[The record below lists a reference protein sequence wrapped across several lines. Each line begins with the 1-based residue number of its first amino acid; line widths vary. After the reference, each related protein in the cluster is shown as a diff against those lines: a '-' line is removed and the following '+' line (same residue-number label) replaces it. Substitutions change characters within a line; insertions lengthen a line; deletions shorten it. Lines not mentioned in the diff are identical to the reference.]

1 MKKVKLHD
9 REFELYIANSE
20 ISKAIEAVAA
30 QINDDLKDETVPVFL
45 SVLNGSFMFAS
56 DLIKHI
62 NFPCEIS
69 FIKLSSYS
77 GTSSTG
83 RVNEL
88 IGLNQSLD
96 GRTVVLL
103 EDIVDKGATLE
114 HLINTLSAH
123 KPKQVRIAT
132 MLYKPDAYE
141 KDIKIDYV
149 GMRIPNNFIIGYGLD
164 YNELGRNYPD
174 IYTLVE

>member
-1 MKKVKLHD
+1 MKRIKLHD
-9 REFELYIANSE
+9 KEFELYITNSQ
-20 ISKAIEAVAA
+20 ISKAIESVAEE
-30 QINDDLKDETVPVFL
+30 INDDLKDETVPVFL
-45 SVLNGSFMFAS
+45 SVLNGSFMFSS
-56 DLIKHI
+56 DLIRHI
-62 NFPCEIS
+62 DFPCEIS

-83 RVNEL
+83 KVNEL
-88 IGLNQSLD
+88 IGLNQSLA

-103 EDIVDKGATLE
+103 EDIVDKGTTLE
-114 HLINTLSAH
+114 HLINTVSEH
-123 KPKQVRIAT
+123 KPKQVKIAT

-149 GMRIPNNFIIGYGLD
+149 GMCIPNNFIIGYGLD

>member
-1 MKKVKLHD
+1 MKRIKLHD
-9 REFELYIANSE
+9 KEFELYITNSQ
-20 ISKAIEAVAA
+20 ISKAIESVAEE
-30 QINDDLKDETVPVFL
+30 INDDLKDETVPVFL
-45 SVLNGSFMFAS
+45 SVLNGSFMFSS
-56 DLIKHI
+56 DLIRHI
-62 NFPCEIS
+62 DFPCEIS

-88 IGLNQSLD
+88 IGLNQSLA

-103 EDIVDKGATLE
+103 EDIVDKGTTLE
-114 HLINTLSAH
+114 HLINTVSEN
-123 KPKQVRIAT
+123 KPKQVKIAT

-149 GMRIPNNFIIGYGLD
+149 GMCIPNNFIIGYGLD